1 MYYIFFFQGED
12 GIRYLVRS
20 RGLGDVYKRQA
31 ILFSK
36 GRIVG
41 KFGPGKYTLNTENLP
56 ILRNLFGLPFGQKN
70 PFTAEVWF
78 VNRILTFNIDWKI
91 DRMDIHD
98 ADYNT
103 GIPLI
108 AKGTYG
114 LRIEDAERFLIKIVG
129 SKNVYNQHDLTDQFY
144 GEFSSKTKSTLMQ
157 EMICLLYT
165 SPSPRDR
172 TRSRMPSSA
181 WKKKTINK

>member
-1 MYYIFFFQGED
+1 MAVIDLVKWDPQGSETLFA
-12 GIRYLVRS
+12 YKFPATNLSTYTQLLV
-20 RGLGDVYKRQA
+20 QETQEA

-157 EMICLLYT
+157 EMIANKIGIKQI
-165 SPSPRDR
+165 
-172 TRSRMPSSA
+172 SA
-181 WKKKTINK
+181 F